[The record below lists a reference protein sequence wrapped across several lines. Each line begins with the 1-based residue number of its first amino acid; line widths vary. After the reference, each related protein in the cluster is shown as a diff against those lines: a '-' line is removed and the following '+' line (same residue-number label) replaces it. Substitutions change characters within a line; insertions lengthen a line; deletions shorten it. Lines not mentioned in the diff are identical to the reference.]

1 MPDHLKMIC
10 ANWINL
16 NPGWEHKYV
25 DHIQREELI
34 KKYPELLEYY
44 KSLVPFAQADIW
56 RSLVTYENGG
66 VYADMDSVCIK
77 PLDDMLDSISGDP
90 ELIVVSRTVNDGH
103 TNNANFA
110 IKKNSEI
117 MKKVIEKIYKQDR
130 EDYKYREWYP
140 WVSFIKTVY
149 ENENVSYEFSSAAH
163 SGDFKLS
170 FPENL
175 EIDYDGQKINYF
187 DFLKKN
193 GLKDKYW

>member
-1 MPDHLKMIC
+1 MPEHFKMIC

-16 NPGWEHKYV
+16 NPGWEYRYV

-34 KKYPELLEYY
+34 NKHPELLEYY
-44 KSLVPFAQADIW
+44 NSLVPFAQADVW
-56 RSLVTYENGG
+56 RYLVTYENGG

-77 PLDDMLDSISGDP
+77 PLDDMLDSIIGDP

-110 IKKNSEI
+110 VKKNSEI
-117 MKKVIEKIYKQDR
+117 MKKVIEKLYEQDR

-149 ENENVSYEFSSAAH
+149 DNNNVSYEFTSAAH
-163 SGDFKLS
+163 SGDFKLE
-170 FPENL
+170 FPKNL
-175 EIDYDGQKINYF
+175 EIEYSGEKINYF
-187 DFLKKN
+187 NFLEKN